1 VQVSKLSA
9 GIAGKSTGK
18 ALEFS
23 NKENGPKRFPNASIE
38 SLIMRAF
45 KEGLAHFGNQPEIL
59 VLMRTR

>member
-1 VQVSKLSA
+1 
-9 GIAGKSTGK
+9 
-18 ALEFS
+18 LEFS